1 MATFRKSTPRIV
13 SAEVTNRENETQHD
27 IHGDDAE
34 EEVLPLQATVQALPA
49 GAGQG
54 PEGRVA
60 RREGQGAAEGVQESP
75 KGMTTCGV
83 DGWRG
88 PASTL
93 NCGTCPASAV
103 HPGSGANGVGASTH
117 EPVVSRMRRTPR
129 QQGVRYVTRRSRR
142 ALLELDAA
150 PAGKPG
156 RREPNRRRSVPRR
169 QPNARR
175 RGRAAAVRRG
185 SLRPDRPAG
194 SWWR

>member
-1 MATFRKSTPRIV
+1 MATFRKSTARIV
-13 SAEVTNRENETQHD
+13 AAEVTNRENETQRD

-60 RREGQGAAEGVQESP
+60 RRAGQGAAEGVQESP

-83 DGWRG
+83 DGWRS

-93 NCGTCPASAV
+93 NCGASPASAV
-103 HPGSGANGVGASTH
+103 HPRSGANGVGAQHTRGGCQPNAAH
-117 EPVVSRMRRTPR
+117 ATPP
-129 QQGVRYVTRRSRR
+129 GCAVCHPTLTASP
-142 ALLELDAA
+142 ADDAA

-156 RREPNRRRSVPRR
+156 RRAPNRCRSVLLR
-169 QPNARR
+169 QSNATR
-175 RGRAAAVRRG
+175 RGRAAAVRR
-185 SLRPDRPAG
+185 
-194 SWWR
+194 